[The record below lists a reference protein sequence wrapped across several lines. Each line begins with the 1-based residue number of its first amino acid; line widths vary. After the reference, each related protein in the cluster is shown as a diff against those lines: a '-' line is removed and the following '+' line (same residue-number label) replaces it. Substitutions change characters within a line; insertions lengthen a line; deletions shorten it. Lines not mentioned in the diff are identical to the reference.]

1 MLKDEMEV
9 RDYLI
14 DSIEG
19 FTGVY
24 NNWDAFNTIDLIK
37 MFIVL
42 GLDREFKGF

>member
-14 DSIEG
+14 LRIEG

-24 NNWDAFNTIDLIK
+24 SNWDTFYTIDLIK
-37 MFIVL
+37 VFIVL
-42 GLDREFKGF
+42 RLDIEFKGF

>member
-14 DSIEG
+14 SRIEG

-24 NNWDAFNTIDLIK
+24 SNWHTFNTVDIIK
-37 MFIVL
+37 VFLAL
-42 GLDREFKGF
+42 GLTVEWFEF